1 MNPYAETSGNNAV
14 YPIYSIQYFLLLT
27 DCQMYEKS
35 ELLHVLYNGTGVEY
49 NIMRLARLHNTIYS
63 AICS

>member
-1 MNPYAETSGNNAV
+1 MKPYAETSGNNVV

-35 ELLHVLYNGTGVEY
+35 ELLHVLYNGTDVEY

>member
-14 YPIYSIQYFLLLT
+14 HPIYSIQYFLLLT

>member
-1 MNPYAETSGNNAV
+1 MKPYAETSGNNVV

-35 ELLHVLYNGTGVEY
+35 ELLHVLYNGTDVEY
-49 NIMRLARLHNTIYS
+49 NSMRLARLHNTIYN